1 MENINFKKY
10 EMMSLTI
17 EKLEDTKFEGNHP
30 NGYDTGFKIKNAV
43 INLDTSNEHCILFVH
58 DGPDRWFHTS
68 KVQKQEEYEEYDL
81 LYTLNSV
88 YKVTPNFTGVQEKHS
103 LTVK

>member
-1 MENINFKKY
+1 
-10 EMMSLTI
+10 
-17 EKLEDTKFEGNHP
+17 
-30 NGYDTGFKIKNAV
+30 
-43 INLDTSNEHCILFVH
+43 LFVH

-68 KVQKQEEYEEYDL
+68 NVKRQEEYEEYDL

-88 YKVTPNFTGVQEKHS
+88 YKVTPNFTGVQEKQS